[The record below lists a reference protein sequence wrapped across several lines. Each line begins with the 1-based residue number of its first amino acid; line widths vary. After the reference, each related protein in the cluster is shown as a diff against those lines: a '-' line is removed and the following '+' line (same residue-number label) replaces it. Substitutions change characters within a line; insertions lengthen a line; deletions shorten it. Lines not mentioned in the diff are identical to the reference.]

1 MIYVLSIFCF
11 TYVVPI
17 PDETSVNIIGT
28 QSVGQPLTLECN
40 VTTVRGI
47 TSRVDIVWSSDGL
60 ELQRI
65 EGVHFNSTSN
75 NSVTYTAFYDIV
87 QLSTNDDDKIYLCE
101 IFVNATPLVMS
112 NASVTLNVTGKNT

>member
-1 MIYVLSIFCF
+1 M
-11 TYVVPI
+11 
-17 PDETSVNIIGT
+17 
-28 QSVGQPLTLECN
+28 GQPLTLECN

-65 EGVHFNSTSN
+65 KGVHFNSASN
-75 NSVTYTAFYDIV
+75 NSVTYTTFYDIV
-87 QLSTNDDDKIYLCE
+87 QLSTNDDDKTYLCE
-101 IFVNATPLVMS
+101 MFVNATPPVMS